1 MKKRI
6 LTGALL
12 TACLMGLIL
21 YTYRHFEKG
30 YAGKDFAET
39 AWEAMDTNDTDKD
52 MHGMVSGNTNEEY
65 ADRLDVNNGID
76 DNIDNYIDNGNLNG
90 NINNNTDDNTN
101 SSTNNSTNDNISDD
115 INNNTHDISVIKID
129 LLGYQTNDIKK
140 AYFDKGNVG
149 DIFEV
154 VNVKSKETV
163 FTGKIDSKKTG
174 DFSQLTECGTYYIE
188 APFIGRSGQFCII
201 EDKYA
206 SLSVELYQKS
216 LAYANNNQ
224 SDFEKRVQILL
235 WILRYADVYTDDEPY
250 SVFATEGNTDKK
262 PEYLKDCEKAAGGLM
277 NQAEK
282 YASDEVVK
290 SDDDYDLDTFA
301 FYSCLMAML
310 YDKMQEYDATL
321 ANTYLN
327 EAVRSYNLVEQR
339 KAELID
345 ESFLFYAAAGL
356 YRYTGQSKYRI
367 ITEEYLKNNPEREL
381 FLTNASTKELRADE
395 AYVHGLVSYLRTT
408 NPVDMD
414 LCEKGMKHLMR
425 TAEQF
430 DESIQSE
437 NYDGI
442 GDDCRSRILT
452 DRLSIIAIVEHVI
465 VSQEYNRI
473 LKNAIHGF
481 GGCNK
486 EGKIYLTDR
495 GIIHEGVD
503 EAQSDAL
510 NASAYFYLLG
520 QITESD
526 YKEKESIKSE
536 ALESEEQ

>member
-1 MKKRI
+1 MKKGI

-52 MHGMVSGNTNEEY
+52 MHGMVSGNINEEY
-65 ADRLDVNNGID
+65 VDRLDVNNGID
-76 DNIDNYIDNGNLNG
+76 EYIDIGNLNG
-90 NINNNTDDNTN
+90 NINNNTDG
-101 SSTNNSTNDNISDD
+101 STNDNISDD
-115 INNNTHDISVIKID
+115 ISNNTHDISVIKID

-140 AYFDKGNVG
+140 AYFDKGNAG
-149 DIFEV
+149 DVFEI
-154 VNVKSKETV
+154 VNMKTKETV
-163 FTGKIDSKKTG
+163 FTGKINSKKTG

-188 APFIGRSGQFCII
+188 APFIGRSGQFCIV

-235 WILRYADVYTDDEPY
+235 WVLRYADVYTDDEPY
-250 SVFATEGNTDKK
+250 SVFASENNTDKK
-262 PEYLKDCEKAAGGLM
+262 PEYLKECEKAAGGLII
-277 NQAEK
+277 QAEK

-310 YDKMQEYDATL
+310 YDKMQAYDATL

-339 KAELID
+339 KDELTD

-367 ITEEYLKNNPEREL
+367 IAEEYLKNNPEREL
-381 FLTNASTKELRADE
+381 FLTNVSTKELRADE

-425 TAEQF
+425 TAEKF

-442 GDDCRSRILT
+442 GDDCRSHILT
-452 DRLSIIAIVEHVI
+452 DRLFVIAIVEHVI

-473 LKNAIHGF
+473 LKNAIHNL
-481 GGCNK
+481 GGCNF
-486 EGKIYLTDR
+486 EGKVYLSDD

>member
-21 YTYRHFEKG
+21 YAYWHFDKG
-30 YAGKDFAET
+30 YARKDFAET
-39 AWEAMDTNDTDKD
+39 AWTAMDTNDTDKD
-52 MHGMVSGNTNEEY
+52 MHGMVSGNTNDENV
-65 ADRLDVNNGID
+65 DRLDVNNGID
-76 DNIDNYIDNGNLNG
+76 DNKDNNG
-90 NINNNTDDNTN
+90 NIDNNTDD
-101 SSTNNSTNDNISDD
+101 SINDNIDNNTVD
-115 INNNTHDISVIKID
+115 NINGNTHDTSVIKID
-129 LLGYQTNDIKK
+129 LLGYQANDIKK
-140 AYFDKGNVG
+140 VYFDKGNMG
-149 DIFEV
+149 DVFEI
-154 VNVKSKETV
+154 VNVKTKETV

-250 SVFATEGNTDKK
+250 SVFASEKNTDKK
-262 PEYLKDCEKAAGGLM
+262 PEYLKECEKAATGLI
-277 NQAEK
+277 NQAEQ
-282 YASDEVVK
+282 YVSGEVVK
-290 SDDDYDLDTFA
+290 SGDDYDLDIFA
-301 FYSCLMAML
+301 YYSCLMAML
-310 YDKMQEYDATL
+310 YDRMQAYDATI

-327 EAVRSYNLVEQR
+327 EAVRYYNLVEQ
-339 KAELID
+339 KKDELVD
-345 ESFLFYAAAGL
+345 EVYLFYAAAGL

-367 ITEEYLKNNPEREL
+367 VVEEYLENNPEREL
-381 FLTNASTKELRADE
+381 FLSNASTKELQADE

-414 LCEKGMKHLMR
+414 LCEKGMKLLMR

-437 NYDGI
+437 NYNGI

-452 DRLSIIAIVEHVI
+452 DRLFVIAIVEHVI

-495 GIIHEGVD
+495 GIFHEGVD
-503 EAQSDAL
+503 EAQSDAV

>member
-21 YTYRHFEKG
+21 YAYWHFDKG

-39 AWEAMDTNDTDKD
+39 AWTAMDTNDTDKD
-52 MHGMVSGNTNEEY
+52 MHGMVSRNTNEEY
-65 ADRLDVNNGID
+65 ADRLDVNNDID
-76 DNIDNYIDNGNLNG
+76 NNIDNNDGKLNE
-90 NINNNTDDNTN
+90 NINYNTN
-101 SSTNNSTNDNISDD
+101 SITNSSTNDNISDD

-140 AYFDKGNVG
+140 AYFDKGNAG
-149 DIFEV
+149 DVFEV

-163 FTGKIDSKKTG
+163 LTGTIDSKKTG

-224 SDFEKRVQILL
+224 SDFEKRVLILL

-250 SVFATEGNTDKK
+250 SVFATEENTEKK
-262 PEYLKDCEKAAGGLM
+262 PEYLKECEKAADGLM

-282 YASDEVVK
+282 YVSDKAVESNV
-290 SDDDYDLDTFA
+290 DYNLNIFA
-301 FYSCLMAML
+301 NYSCLMAML
-310 YDKMQEYDATL
+310 YDKMQAYDATL

-339 KAELID
+339 KGELLD
-345 ESFLFYAAAGL
+345 EAFLFYAASGL

-367 ITEEYLKNNPEREL
+367 VVEEYLENNPEREL
-381 FLTNASTKELRADE
+381 FLSNASTEELQSDE

-442 GDDCRSRILT
+442 GNDCRSRILT
-452 DRLSIIAIVEHVI
+452 DRLSVIAIVEHVI

-481 GGCNK
+481 SGCNK

>member
-21 YTYRHFEKG
+21 YTYRYFEKR
-30 YAGKDFAET
+30 YAKKDFAET
-39 AWEAMDTNDTDKD
+39 AWTTMDTNDTDKD
-52 MHGMVSGNTNEEY
+52 MYGMVSGNTNEEY
-65 ADRLDVNNGID
+65 VDRLNVNNGID
-76 DNIDNYIDNGNLNG
+76 DNIDINDGNLNG
-90 NINNNTDDNTN
+90 NINNNTDD
-101 SSTNNSTNDNISDD
+101 STNDNKSDNN
-115 INNNTHDISVIKID
+115 IRNNTHETSVIKID

-140 AYFDKGNVG
+140 AYFDKGNSG
-149 DIFEV
+149 DVFEV

-188 APFIGRSGQFCII
+188 APFVGRSGQFCIV
-201 EDKYA
+201 EDKYD

-216 LAYANNNQ
+216 LAYANNDQ

-250 SVFATEGNTDKK
+250 SVFALEKNADKK
-262 PEYLKDCEKAAGGLM
+262 PEYLKECEKAAGGLII
-277 NQAEK
+277 QAEQ

-290 SDDDYDLDTFA
+290 SDDDYDLDTVA

-310 YDKMQEYDATL
+310 YDKMQAYDTTL

-327 EAVRSYNLVEQR
+327 EAVRYYSFIEQR
-339 KAELID
+339 KDALFD
-345 ESFLFYAAAGL
+345 ESFLFCAAAGL
-356 YRYTGQSKYRI
+356 YRYTGQNKYRI
-367 ITEEYLKNNPEREL
+367 IVKEYLENNPEREL
-381 FLTNASTKELRADE
+381 FLANDSTKELQADE
-395 AYVHGLVSYLRTT
+395 AYVQGLVSYLRTT
-408 NPVDMD
+408 NSVDMD

-425 TAEQF
+425 TAEKF

-442 GDDCRSRILT
+442 GDDCSSRILT
-452 DRLSIIAIVEHVI
+452 DRLFVIAIVEHVI

-473 LKNAIHGF
+473 LKNAIHNL
-481 GGCNK
+481 GGCNS
-486 EGKIYLTDR
+486 EGKVYLSDD

-520 QITESD
+520 QIAESD